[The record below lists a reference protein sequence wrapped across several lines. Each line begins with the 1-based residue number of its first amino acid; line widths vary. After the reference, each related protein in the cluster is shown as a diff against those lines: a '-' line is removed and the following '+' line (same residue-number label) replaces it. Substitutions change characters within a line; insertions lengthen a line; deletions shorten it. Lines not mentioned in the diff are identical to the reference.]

1 MKIQTQ
7 DQVISDPSKVAEL
20 PLVPAPGEASTELP
34 KMSADVAEV
43 GIPGVC
49 ESTLDGIGEPA
60 QSGRPSL
67 DVAIENLANLT
78 KHVSPFCGRLRAWDT
93 RDLPSDLS
101 VRFQGSVED
110 LAAAFVR
117 LGDQLTAMRA
127 MGFVAKTT
135 PISRLRAKLQVGQQV
150 NLTGK
155 AFEDFSQAYSSD
167 QLSSLHITK
176 LLREHA
182 VLATKDDLPLGLVKL
197 SCIELA

>member
-127 MGFVAKTT
+127 VPPSLVRNSAISVPKGFLYALFCGFRFSRILGI
-135 PISRLRAKLQVGQQV
+135 PIQETS
-150 NLTGK
+150 
-155 AFEDFSQAYSSD
+155 
-167 QLSSLHITK
+167 
-176 LLREHA
+176 
-182 VLATKDDLPLGLVKL
+182 VKL
-197 SCIELA
+197 PPVTPT